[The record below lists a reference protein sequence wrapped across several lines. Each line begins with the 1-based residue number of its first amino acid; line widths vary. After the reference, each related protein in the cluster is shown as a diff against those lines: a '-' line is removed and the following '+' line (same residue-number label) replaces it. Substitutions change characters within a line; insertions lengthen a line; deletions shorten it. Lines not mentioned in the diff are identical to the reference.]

1 MTRPRHVIDTI
12 FPISL
17 FFVFAASAL
26 TVLLLS
32 VDIYRS
38 VADAADDHADSRTA
52 FAYVLEKVR
61 QNDGGDICLTE
72 LEGCTCIA
80 MTKDSGSFPVT
91 TYIYAQDGML
101 KELRVREGTMFTLA
115 DGSDLVPISTFLP
128 EQVEP
133 GLYRLTLVAQDG
145 ETFRL
150 YLGERSEPS

>member
-32 VDIYRS
+32 VNIYR
-38 VADAADDHADSRTA
+38 DLAAAAEDHADSRTA

-61 QNDGGDICLTE
+61 QNDTGDIQLVE
-72 LEGCTCIA
+72 LEDCTCIA
-80 MTKDSGSFPVT
+80 LTQTSGSFPVT

-101 KELRVREGTMFTLA
+101 RELRVRAGASFTLA
-115 DGSDLVPISTFLP
+115 DGSDLVPVQDFSP

-133 GLYRLTLVAQDG
+133 GLYRLTLQAQDG
-145 ETFRL
+145 AVFRL